1 MIRRALIVFL
11 LSVLAVGAIAQQ
23 TPVQEA
29 ISAEQRADILKAI
42 GELIDTRVYATGV
55 DLKKWPEYLSKHQAE
70 IDKAETIRAFTN
82 EVNRTFREFGISH
95 LRLRSPSA
103 AQSRRTGPVATGFGM
118 QVEKQDAGL
127 IVRSVTPDSPAA
139 KAGIEVGDTI
149 VELDGKAPAV
159 ELLGGE
165 AGSKASIKV
174 LKKDGTTLS
183 LELQRQQFST
193 ARKETL
199 KWIDD
204 ETAVLRVFTFS
215 RGYGR
220 DIIEGH
226 VKEANEKGAKYLVL
240 DLRSNG
246 GGATDNLRHLLSLFL
261 PPDSVIGSF
270 VNRTD
275 AQKYTEATK
284 LEPNDPIKIAEWLD
298 RKYKTRAGR
307 VEPFKGKLAV
317 LTNRGSASASEI
329 CAAALR
335 EVAGAT
341 VVGTRTA
348 GAVLASVYGRLPHGF
363 ELQYPVTDYVTAKGM
378 RLEGNPLMPD
388 IEVST
393 PASSEKDEAVERA
406 VAALK
411 AKALGLFYWY

>member
-1 MIRRALIVFL
+1 MIRRALLIL
-11 LSVLAVGAIAQQ
+11 LFVSATATFAQQ
-23 TPVQEA
+23 TPVQDS
-29 ISAEQRADILKAI
+29 ISADQKADILKAI
-42 GELIDTRVYATGV
+42 GELIDNRVYATGV
-55 DLKKWPEYLSKHQAE
+55 DLKKWPEYLAKHQAE
-70 IDKAETIRAFTN
+70 VDKAETIREFTTQ
-82 EVNRTFREFGISH
+82 VNRAFREFGISH

-103 AQSRRTGPVATGFGM
+103 ARSRQTGPVATGFGM
-118 QVEKQDAGL
+118 QVEKLENGL

-149 VELDGKAPAV
+149 IELDGKAAAV
-159 ELLGGE
+159 ELLSGE
-165 AGSKASIKV
+165 AGSKSSLKV

-193 ARKETL
+193 ARRETL
-199 KWIDD
+199 KWIDE

-226 VKEANEKGAKYLVL
+226 IKEANDKNAKYLVL

-261 PPDSVIGSF
+261 APDSVIGSF
-270 VNRTD
+270 VNRND
-275 AQKYTEATK
+275 AQKYAEATK
-284 LEPNDPIKIAEWLD
+284 LEPNDPIKIAQWLE

-307 VEPFKGKLAV
+307 VEPFKGKVAV

-335 EVAGAT
+335 EVAGAP

-363 ELQYPVTDYVTAKGM
+363 ELQYPVTDYVTAKGI

-388 IEVST
+388 IEVTT
-393 PASSEKDEAVERA
+393 PVSPEKDEALEKA

-411 AKALGLFYWY
+411 AKGSGKFFWN

>member
-1 MIRRALIVFL
+1 MIRRALLLFL
-11 LSVLAVGAIAQQ
+11 FAISTGAFAQQ
-23 TPVQEA
+23 TPVQDA
-29 ISAEQRADILKAI
+29 ISADQRAEILKAV

-55 DLKKWPEYLSKHQAE
+55 DLKKWPEYLAKHQAD
-70 IDKAETIRAFTN
+70 IDKADTIRAFAT

-103 AQSRRTGPVATGFGM
+103 AQSRQTGPVATGFGM

-127 IVRSVTPDSPAA
+127 IVRSVIPDSPAA
-139 KAGIEVGDTI
+139 KAGIEVGDMI
-149 VELDGKAPAV
+149 VEMDGKAAAV

-174 LKKDGTTLS
+174 LKKDGTTLN
-183 LELQRQQFST
+183 LDLQRQQFST

-199 KWIDD
+199 KWIDE

-226 VKEANEKGAKYLVL
+226 IKEANEKKAKYLIL

-246 GGATDNLRHLLSLFL
+246 GGATDNLRHLLSLL
-261 PPDSVIGSF
+261 LAPDSVIGSF

-284 LEPNDPIKIAEWLD
+284 LEANDPIKIAEWLE

-307 VEPFKGKLAV
+307 VEPFKGRVAV

-378 RLEGNPLMPD
+378 RLEGNPLIPD
-388 IEVST
+388 IEVTT
-393 PASSEKDEAVERA
+393 PPSNEKDEAVDRA
-406 VAALK
+406 VEALK
-411 AKALGLFYWY
+411 AKGLSPFYWY